1 MIDTHAAVGGI
12 ECDLPDVPV
21 RTEVLAI
28 VLRDYQVRGVA
39 MAGQAWLDGVKRIL
53 LQLPTGGG
61 KTICAARFLSGAVA
75 KGKRGIFLAH
85 RREIV
90 SQTFA
95 KLYQDGVPLSD
106 LGCLMGDGVI
116 THPVT
121 GKPFKATNPNA
132 KIIVASVPTWTARP
146 SKPPA
151 DVVFID
157 EAHHCGAKTWRAVID
172 HYVAAGA
179 VVIGLTAT
187 PIRGD
192 GKGLDDL
199 FDRLICVEKM
209 SSLVSAGHLCQ
220 AKVFVGKRIDGLDD
234 VKIQHGD
241 YEIGKLQEVMREEG
255 LVADIVEQW
264 QKHSEGRTTVAFAS
278 GVEHSLDI
286 VRRFVEAGV
295 TAEHIDGETPSDVR
309 DAILARMA
317 SGATQVVSNAMVLTE
332 GWDLPRAKLCIL
344 ARPTKSLGLYLQMV
358 GRVLRPWNGVVPK
371 ILDHSATAAV
381 FGPPHIDREWSLEGK
396 TKKKKKAGP
405 VSGGEPTVPTCE
417 ECGCLLYGAPALCPE
432 CGTANEKGAIIEL
445 PGELVELDWVAT
457 PPPPT
462 AAELLERA
470 KARSEAK
477 KKVEQERLRLED
489 GGAARR
495 TINTMIGTMARSI
508 AARYVVVYEDVLTD
522 LNRAIYRR
530 LGNRS
535 RTAASREALEG
546 EMVWLAQAN
555 PVTGVRVAEEGVVF
569 RMNLVRKAGEPI
581 PAPAPRPAPVT
592 ATQLSL
598 LGIEPPRAKPAAKA
612 PPPPAPRAPVE
623 RLSPSMN
630 AALDRALGPRKV
642 ARPNDEEDFGFDDD

>member
-1 MIDTHAAVGGI
+1 MIEGHED
-12 ECDLPDVPV
+12 DLGSERTLPAVPV

-28 VLRDYQVRGVA
+28 VLRDYQVRGVE

-116 THPVT
+116 AHPVT

-220 AKVFVGKRIDGLDD
+220 ARVFVGKRIDGLDD

-241 YEIGKLQEVMREEG
+241 YEIGALQEVMREQG

-264 QKHSEGRTTVAFAS
+264 QKHSQGRTTVAFAS
-278 GVEHSLDI
+278 GVDHSLDI

-295 TAEHIDGETPSDVR
+295 TAEHIDGKTPPDVR

-371 ILDHSATAAV
+371 ILDHAATATV

-396 TKKKKKAGP
+396 PKKKKGGP
-405 VSGGEPTVPTCE
+405 VPVVEPMVPACE
-417 ECGCLLYGAPALCPE
+417 ECGCLLYGAPAVCPE
-432 CGTANEKGAIIEL
+432 CGAETKFALVEL
-445 PGELVELDWVAT
+445 PGDLVEMDWVTT

-470 KARSEAK
+470 KARSAAEK
-477 KKVEQERLRLED
+477 KAEQKRLQLED
-489 GGAARR
+489 GDEVRR
-495 TINTMIGTMARSI
+495 TVNRMIGAIASSI
-508 AARYVVVYEDVLTD
+508 ALRYVVVYGEVLTD
-522 LNRAIYRR
+522 INRAIYRR

-535 RTAASREALEG
+535 RTAASRDALEG
-546 EMVWLAQAN
+546 EMAWLAQTN
-555 PVTGVRVAEEGVVF
+555 PATGVRVAEEGVVF
-569 RMNLVRKAGEPI
+569 RMNLVLKNAAQAPV
-581 PAPAPRPAPVT
+581 PAPRPAPVT
-592 ATQLSL
+592 ATQLSF
-598 LGIEPPRAKPAAKA
+598 LGIEGPRAKPAAKV
-612 PPPPAPRAPVE
+612 PPPPPPRVPLE

-630 AALDRALGPRKV
+630 AALDKALGPQKA
-642 ARPNDEEDFGFDDD
+642 ARPDDEEDFGFDDDD